1 MSDDPS
7 SLIVPDPQFLVS
19 EEDIEED
26 VDGPTTRL
34 HPSSH
39 PHTHPTTTSHSKG
52 VIFVERRG
60 ECTFMARK
68 LYSSGISVRF
78 AWWFHWSWDIQQK
91 LGGLVSTKLIVKHSL
106 VPRPPPF
113 LPSVCVHD
121 NTREQK
127 TNFRRSSDIRVLL
140 WMQMVDQNRECLGP
154 RLSKTYF
161 SASNLIWDSERKA
174 WVQG

>member
-1 MSDDPS
+1 MSDDPF

-60 ECTFMARK
+60 KCTFMVRK

-78 AWWFHWSWDIQQK
+78 A
-91 LGGLVSTKLIVKHSL
+91 
-106 VPRPPPF
+106 
-113 LPSVCVHD
+113 
-121 NTREQK
+121 
-127 TNFRRSSDIRVLL
+127 
-140 WMQMVDQNRECLGP
+140 
-154 RLSKTYF
+154 
-161 SASNLIWDSERKA
+161 
-174 WVQG
+174 